1 MYSTGAF
8 VLLRAILCPEI
19 CHMTPV
25 DQLREYIHAEAQAW
39 VADWVARRRAVLA
52 KRGINASGELIRS
65 MEYAA
70 VQVFNQAIT
79 NTIEIAFDEH
89 GRYVDMR
96 RLNVPEGGVDYIQ
109 NLAAWIVKKGL
120 YDRFVQG
127 YIQRRK
133 LKKAPPSVLNNMAWA
148 IAIKRRKTR
157 RPRAWYNKSKS
168 AAITDLFNQVAAGM
182 PQLVSDEI
190 KKGFTQ

>member
-1 MYSTGAF
+1 
-8 VLLRAILCPEI
+8 
-19 CHMTPV
+19 MTPV

-39 VADWVARRRAVLA
+39 VADWVARRKAVLA

-79 NTIEIAFDEH
+79 NTIEVAFDEH
-89 GRYVDMR
+89 GRYVDMK
-96 RLNVPEGGVDYIQ
+96 RLNVPDGGVDMIQ
-109 NLAAWIVKKGL
+109 NIASWIVKKGL

-157 RPRAWYNKSKS
+157 RSRAWYNKSKS